1 MVRYWHRRGVQQA
14 HSALNHEKSGE
25 FVMAIVAP
33 TQEEMS
39 MFVLRW
45 A

>member
-1 MVRYWHRRGVQQA
+1 LLASKGVQQA
-14 HSALNHEKSGE
+14 HSALNHAISGE

-33 TQEEMS
+33 VQEEVS